1 MPSIDSAVL
10 PEDLSFEEAM
20 ERLEAI
26 VRSLEGDGCKLD
38 EALNAHSEG
47 IALARFCLQRLE
59 AAELKIQTMSLE

>member
-1 MPSIDSAVL
+1 MPSTESPGFSEEL
-10 PEDLSFEEAM
+10 TFEQAM

-59 AAELKIQTMSLE
+59 AAELKIQNLSLE

>member
-1 MPSIDSAVL
+1 MPPTEPAGISEEL
-10 PEDLSFEEAM
+10 TFEQAM

-59 AAELKIQTMSLE
+59 AAELKIQNLSVE